1 MAHPNV
7 LDRQCRRAFD
17 VLPSPLSDRALLLRP
32 VDIAVVENTDRGSL
46 HVVILAAP
54 QRPKEGCEPG
64 EAEQQRH
71 GYQVDQHGHGD
82 RAPGTDV
89 CGEAA
94 DPGAR
99 SSPRRRTRN
108 ALTVTRIE
116 EPDIATA
123 AINGVT
129 RPAIAIGTAMAL

>member
-46 HVVILAAP
+46 HVVILPAP
-54 QRPKEGCEPG
+54 QRPKESCEHG
-64 EAEQQRH
+64 EA
-71 GYQVDQHGHGD
+71 G
-82 RAPGTDV
+82 
-89 CGEAA
+89 

-99 SSPRRRTRN
+99 ASPRRRTRN

-116 EPDIATA
+116 EPDTATS